1 LTNPLDRL
9 NRPVYFYPMKKK
21 DTEGEIIRI
30 GTEMIARQGYNAT
43 GIDAILKEAGVPKGS
58 FYHYFKSKEEFGLAV
73 IDHFAERFEQ
83 RLELFLNNEDVPPL
97 GRIRDILESGLTHVT
112 QNQCTKGC
120 LIGNLGQELADLN
133 ERFRARLDEIF
144 GMWRERF
151 SACLAEAQKRG
162 ELSGA
167 IDPAVTAGFILS
179 GWEGAILRAKV
190 MKSPQP
196 MRDFVDVLFSVV
208 LRQN

>member
-1 LTNPLDRL
+1 
-9 NRPVYFYPMKKK
+9 MKKK
-21 DTEGEIIRI
+21 DTRGEIIRI

-43 GIDAILKEAGVPKGS
+43 GIDAVLKEAGVPKGS
-58 FYHYFKSKEEFGLAV
+58 FYHYFRSKEEFGLAV

-83 RLELFLNNEDVPPL
+83 RMEEFLGNENLAPL
-97 GRIRDILESGLTHVT
+97 ARIRDFFESGLTRVT

-151 SACLAEAQKRG
+151 AACLREAQSRG
-162 ELSGA
+162 ELSDA
-167 IDPAVTAGFILS
+167 VDPAVTAGFILS

-196 MRDFVDVLFSVV
+196 MRDFVDLLFSAI
-208 LRQN
+208 LGQK

>member
-1 LTNPLDRL
+1 
-9 NRPVYFYPMKKK
+9 MKKK
-21 DTEGEIIRI
+21 DTQGEIIRI
-30 GTEMIARQGYNAT
+30 GTEMIARQGFNAT
-43 GIDAILKEAGVPKGS
+43 GIDAVLKEAGVPKGS
-58 FYHYFKSKEEFGLAV
+58 FYHYFKSKEDFGLAV

-83 RLELFLNNEDVPPL
+83 RMEEFLSNENLPPL
-97 GRIRDILESGLTHVT
+97 DRIRDFLESGLTRVT

-151 SACLAEAQKRG
+151 AVCLREAQSRG
-162 ELSGA
+162 ELSETV
-167 IDPAVTAGFILS
+167 DPAITAGFILS

-196 MRDFVDVLFSVV
+196 MRDFVDLLFSAI
-208 LRQN
+208 LGRK